1 MKNKLNT
8 KLFLL
13 SLLKLFA
20 VNAISSLI
28 ILTLCF
34 IGIIDEDSLLILIDI
49 SLLLFLGYIF
59 NFEKRKEEI
68 LAIII
73 TVIYVAMK
81 FFFIY
86 QCDLV
91 DSIFSFLLF
100 SNYSSW
106 IICYTGFMCK
116 SDISTVLQ
124 FLLNLITVSAVQFS
138 VLLRVILKKLNIPI
152 AFLDILRDHNTK
164 NG

>member
-20 VNAISSLI
+20 VNVISSLI
-28 ILTLCF
+28 ILALCF
-34 IGIIDEDSLLILIDI
+34 IGIIDEEPLLILIDI
-49 SLLLFLGYIF
+49 PLLLFFGYIF

-73 TVIYVAMK
+73 TIIYVAMK

-91 DSIFSFLLF
+91 DSFLSVLLF

-116 SDISTVLQ
+116 SDISTVLI

-138 VLLRVILKKLNIPI
+138 TLLRVIFKKS
-152 AFLDILRDHNTK
+152 DNTK
-164 NG
+164 